1 MKAFASL
8 IADKLNIRPQ
18 QVETVLAL
26 LEDGGTIPFI
36 ARYRKDRTGALD
48 EVVIQRIQDESKILK
63 VFTERKAAIEKSIL
77 EQDKM
82 TTALQDKLNGALT
95 LVELEDI
102 YLPYKPKRKTK
113 AQSARDKGLE
123 PLALLILE
131 QKPGSLAAIAETFV
145 TEEIKSADEAL
156 QGARDVIA
164 EMVNENEKVRS
175 RIRKLFEE
183 TARME
188 SKLLSGKE
196 AEAIKFRD
204 YFDFSEKIS
213 TIPSHRILAVL
224 RGFTEGFLR
233 LEISPSEEDAL
244 ALIEREFVKSNGDS
258 AIEIKKAV
266 KDSYRRLLQPAMES
280 EFRMALKTKADEEAI
295 TVFAENLRQLLLSS
309 PLGSKRILAI
319 DPGYRTGCKVVCL
332 DEQGNLKK
340 SDLIFIHETNRAKDA
355 EHIIRSLVE
364 QFRIE
369 AFAIGD
375 GTAGRETDQFIK
387 KLNLGLPVFLV
398 NEDGA
403 SVYSASETAREEFP
417 DQDITVRG
425 SVSIGRRLLDP
436 LAELVKIDPKSIGV
450 GQYQHDVNQ
459 YRLKERLDQTVASCV
474 NAVGVNLNTAG
485 KQLLAYVSGIGETLA
500 EHIVKHRNEIGKF
513 TDRRQLLKVPR
524 LGEKAFEQCAGFLRI
539 RQGKNPLDESAVH
552 PEAYGVVE
560 KIARDI
566 GVDVGS
572 LIGKEELIKK
582 VDARKYVTDSIG
594 EHTIKDILKELRK
607 PGLDP
612 RTGLETFEFADI
624 YKIEDVKTGMI
635 VPGMVTNIT
644 RFGAFVDIGVKQDGL
659 VHVSEIADRYISD
672 PAEVLKLNDKVM
684 VKVTE
689 VDAARKRIA
698 LSIKQAFVKPEAVGV
713 KREAGGLKREA
724 GGLKR
729 EAGGLKREAPADK
742 KSEPVNSM
750 EEALNALKNKFKN

>member
-1 MKAFASL
+1 MVAFAPL
-8 IADKLNIRPQ
+8 IAEKLKIRSA
-18 QVETVLAL
+18 QVDMVLSL
-26 LEDGGTIPFI
+26 LAEGATIPFI
-36 ARYRKDRTGALD
+36 ARYRKDKTGALD
-48 EVVIQRIQDESKILK
+48 EVVIQQIQDEYKALK
-63 VFTERKAAIEKSIL
+63 AFAERKTTIEKSIR

-82 TTALQDKLNGALT
+82 NEALQQKLDNALT
-95 LVELEDI
+95 LAELEDI

-113 AQSARDKGLE
+113 AQAAREKGLE

-131 QKPGSLAAIAETFV
+131 QRPLILTQVAESFLKD
-145 TEEIKSADEAL
+145 EIKTTEEAL
-156 QGARDVIA
+156 QGARDIIA
-164 EMVNENEKVRS
+164 EIINEEEYVRT
-175 RIRKLFEE
+175 RMRKLFEE

-196 AEAIKFRD
+196 KESIKFKD

-233 LEISPSEEDAL
+233 MEISPSEEDAI
-244 ALIEREFVKSNGDS
+244 ALLEEKFIKSSGDS
-258 AIEIKKAV
+258 AAEIKKAI
-266 KDSYRRLLQPAMES
+266 KDSWRRLLQPGMES

-332 DEQGNLKK
+332 DEQGDLQKT
-340 SDLIFIHETNRAKDA
+340 DLIFVHEAGRVA
-355 EHIIRSLVE
+355 EAEQKIRSLVE
-364 QFRIE
+364 KYRIE

-375 GTAGRETDQFIK
+375 GTAGRETEQFIK

-403 SVYSASETAREEFP
+403 SVYSASVTAREEFP
-417 DQDITVRG
+417 NQDITVRG
-425 SVSIGRRLLDP
+425 SISIGRRLMDP

-459 YRLKERLDQTVASCV
+459 VRLKERLDQTVVSCV

-485 KQLLAYVSGIGETLA
+485 KQLLSYVSGIGDTLA
-500 EHIVKHRNEIGKF
+500 ENIIRHRNEIGKF
-513 TDRRQLLKVPR
+513 TDRKQLLKVPR

-539 RQGKNPLDESAVH
+539 RQGNNPLDESAVH

-560 KIARDI
+560 KIALNF
-566 GVDVGS
+566 GVELKS

-582 VDARKYVTDSIG
+582 VDAKKYISNTTG
-594 EHTIKDILKELRK
+594 EHTIRDILNELRK

-612 RTGLETFEFADI
+612 RTELEAFEFANI
-624 YKIEDVKTGMI
+624 YKIEDVKVGMI

-659 VHVSEIADRYISD
+659 VHVSEIADRFITD
-672 PAEVLKLNDKVM
+672 PNEVLKLNDKVL

-689 VDAARKRIA
+689 VDPVRKRIA
-698 LSIKQAFVKPEAVGV
+698 LSIKQASKFKAESVKLKA
-713 KREAGGLKREA
+713 KLEAGSLRPQEKPKAQSLKPKTDAE
-724 GGLKR
+724 K
-729 EAGGLKREAPADK
+729 KTAPI
-742 KSEPVNSM
+742 PSM
-750 EEALNALKNKFKN
+750 EDALAALKKKFKN